1 MPATQLAEQLARSVL
16 DVVSRAGGTGA
27 RTVQRH
33 TEPTAR
39 AVLSAVDHQLT
50 GLVQRAAAVTLD
62 HIDVPGLVRDHVD
75 LDAVVAQVDVDA
87 ILARID
93 LLGLATYIIQGI
105 DLPVIIRES
114 TGGVTTEVLRGARQ
128 HSYEADQTV
137 ARVIDRMLLRHRGRE
152 TESLNGAQP
161 DSASPR

>member
-1 MPATQLAEQLARSVL
+1 MPATQLAEQVARSVL
-16 DVVSRAGGTGA
+16 DAVSRVGGAGA

-33 TEPTAR
+33 AEPTAR
-39 AVLSAVDHQLT
+39 AVLSTVDQQLT
-50 GLVQRAAAVTLD
+50 GFVQRAAAVTFD
-62 HIDVPGLVRDHVD
+62 RIDVPALVRDHVD

-87 ILARID
+87 VLARID
-93 LLGLATYIIQGI
+93 LLGLATYIIEGI

-137 ARVIDRMLLRHRGRE
+137 ARVIDRMLLRHRARE
-152 TESLNGAQP
+152 THSLNGAQP
-161 DSASPR
+161 DAGSPV

>member
-1 MPATQLAEQLARSVL
+1 MAVTSLAEQLARSVL
-16 DVVSRAGGTGA
+16 DVAARAGGAGA

-39 AVLSAVDHQLT
+39 AVLATVDQQLT
-50 GLVQRAAAVTLD
+50 SMLQRVAGATFDRLDLPALV
-62 HIDVPGLVRDHVD
+62 HDHVD
-75 LDAVVAQVDVDA
+75 LDAVVADVDIDA

-93 LLGLATYIIQGI
+93 LLGLATYIIEGI

-137 ARVIDRMLLRHRGRE
+137 ARVIDRMLLRHRVRE
-152 TESLNGAQP
+152 TNGMNGVVP
-161 DSASPR
+161 EPLT